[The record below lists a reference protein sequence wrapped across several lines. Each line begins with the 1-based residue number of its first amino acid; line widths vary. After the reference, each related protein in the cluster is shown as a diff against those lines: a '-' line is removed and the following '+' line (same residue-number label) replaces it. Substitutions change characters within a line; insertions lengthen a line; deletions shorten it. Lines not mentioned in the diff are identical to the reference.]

1 VQDEYI
7 CISTETPDHPTAAA
21 VRIADRERGIS
32 AAQAA
37 APDVNSKKEKII
49 AFRRGAP
56 LMHSIAEIQPTAQVK
71 KVTRAHTDITAP
83 AADETESMKIL
94 KKG

>member
-1 VQDEYI
+1 MKDEYI
-7 CISTETPDHPTAAA
+7 CISTDTPDHPTAAA
-21 VRIADRERGIS
+21 VIIAAVEREVS

-37 APDVNSKKEKII
+37 APDVNSKKEKSS
-49 AFRRGAP
+49 AFRKGA
-56 LMHSIAEIQPTAQVK
+56 LFIQSIAERQPTAQVK

-83 AADETESMKIL
+83 AADDTESVKIL